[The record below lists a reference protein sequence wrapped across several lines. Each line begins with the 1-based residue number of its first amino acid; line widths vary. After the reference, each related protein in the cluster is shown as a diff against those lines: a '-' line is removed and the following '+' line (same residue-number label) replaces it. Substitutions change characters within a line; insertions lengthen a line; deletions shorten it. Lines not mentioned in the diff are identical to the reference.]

1 MPSDGGIPF
10 EDDDAHPA
18 VHLPDDGRGRIH
30 GVRDD
35 APPSAWA
42 AGLPRVH
49 SPRWQRPPP
58 VMPAE
63 PPADWV
69 LPWWAERQLD
79 PDSPAYAPEPS
90 QCRYWNRDQK
100 VKARLLAN
108 TRGRSWTFVGRPE
121 TLDRATVDPRGLVTW
136 GAWSLDWW
144 IRAGE
149 GWVFPSRR
157 ADVRQCLVAGMPVVE
172 TVLPVGG
179 GDVVHRVAAAGDA
192 SSTIG
197 EATLRSTYPQRAG
210 REASADAAIAPEV
223 FVVEIANRTP
233 APVAVALAV
242 RPYNLG
248 AFEIEDDEVADI
260 WEWSNLWAIDEI
272 TVDGRLLSL
281 DDGDRHGFGLAYLMF
296 DRDPADIVVG
306 SQGTDCAAALE
317 SPEGVVVSAGTG
329 SEPAST
335 RAGDAATDP
344 QARPPSP
351 TSVECPK
358 RLATA
363 AAIFPLAAGATLR
376 AAVPARGLAFT
387 SNAAVS
393 QQAATEVLRS
403 RRTLE
408 QVANDWRRRLD
419 AGCRLDLPRGRLA
432 DAALAARACQLLGTA
447 PCDDG
452 PGVIRPMLWPATY
465 TDAQFAG
472 DDLVQLLGLIES
484 GELHSV
490 RDLLIHQ
497 TEVQHRSGAVSSM
510 GHSVTGTSLVLAEH
524 LLSLHRDP
532 ELADAISKFIKSAAR
547 WLLSP
552 EAAYREEPWTV
563 REGLRAGFRLL
574 RRVGADSAAADLRR
588 SAMSLRKRLR
598 IDPGAP
604 PDTSR
609 FYLNIRGRVSWE
621 EPPRADLDDSASW
634 LWDWDRRDAGL
645 WVHAA
650 VPWAPPLP
658 FVTSEPAEGTP
669 ADFVVDVLATRGY
682 DIVATALLAFAEAR
696 PAPARAFERLE
707 ALASVASPT
716 LNWPTFMDPQLLT
729 GTNGEGHDLK
739 VGGLF
744 LRTMLRLLVD
754 APEGPAAMTR
764 PGLRLAGHWPEA
776 WLGQP
781 VEIHDVPARLGT
793 VSWAVRWHG
802 DRPALLWDVVAHD
815 PASPVPHVTAPG
827 LDPSFAATGWHGEA
841 VLAPVRPPAA

>member
-1 MPSDGGIPF
+1 MPSEGGTPF
-10 EDDDAHPA
+10 EDDDQA
-18 VHLPDDGRGRIH
+18 VHLPDDGRGWMH

-35 APPSAWA
+35 APRTTWA
-42 AGLPRVH
+42 AGLLRVH

-63 PPADWV
+63 PPSDWV

-90 QCRYWNRDQK
+90 QCRYWNRDQR
-100 VKARLLAN
+100 VEARLLAN

-157 ADVRQCLVAGMPVVE
+157 ADVRQCLVVGMPVVE

-197 EATLRSTYPQRAG
+197 EATLRRAYSQSAG

-248 AFEIEDDEVADI
+248 AFEIEDDATDI

-281 DDGDRHGFGLAYLMF
+281 DDGGRRGFGLAYVMF
-296 DRDPADIVVG
+296 DRDPDEIVVG
-306 SQGTDCAAALE
+306 SHGTDCAAALE
-317 SPEGVVVSAGTG
+317 SCDGVAVAGGTA

-363 AAIFPLAAGATLR
+363 AAVFPLAAGATLR

-387 SNAAVS
+387 SDAAVS
-393 QQAATEVLRS
+393 QQAAIEVLRS
-403 RRTLE
+403 QRSLE

-452 PGVIRPMLWPATY
+452 PGVIGPMLWPATY

-484 GELHSV
+484 GEFHSV
-490 RDLLIHQ
+490 RDLLIRQ
-497 TEVQHRSGAVSSM
+497 TEAQHRSGAVSSM

-532 ELADAISKFIKSAAR
+532 ELADFISEFIKSAAR

-552 EAAYREEPWTV
+552 EAAHRDEPWTV

-604 PDTSR
+604 PDTST

-841 VLAPVRPPAA
+841 MLAPVRPPAA

>member
-1 MPSDGGIPF
+1 MPSDGGTPF
-10 EDDDAHPA
+10 EDDDQA
-18 VHLPDDGRGRIH
+18 VHLPGDGRGRIH

-35 APPSAWA
+35 ARRSAWA
-42 AGLPRVH
+42 AGL
-49 SPRWQRPPP
+49 RWQRPPP

-79 PDSPAYAPEPS
+79 PDSPAHAPEPS
-90 QCRYWNRDQK
+90 QCRYWNRDQR

-108 TRGRSWTFVGRPE
+108 TRGRSWTLVGRPE

-136 GAWSLDWW
+136 RAWSLDWW
-144 IRAGE
+144 IRADK
-149 GWVFPSRR
+149 GWVFPSRGP
-157 ADVRQCLVAGMPVVE
+157 DVRQCLVAGMPVVE
-172 TVLPVGG
+172 TLLPVGG

-197 EATLRSTYPQRAG
+197 EATLRRAYPRRTG

-233 APVAVALAV
+233 EPVAVALAV
-242 RPYNLG
+242 RPCNLG
-248 AFEIEDDEVADI
+248 AFEIEEPDIADI

-281 DDGDRHGFGLAYLMF
+281 DDGGQHGFGLAYVMF

-306 SQGTDCAAALE
+306 SHRMDCAAALE
-317 SPEGVVVSAGTG
+317 SRDGLAVAEGTG

-344 QARPPSP
+344 QAPPPSP
-351 TSVECPK
+351 TSVKCPK

-376 AAVPARGLAFT
+376 AAVPGRGLAFT

-403 RRTLE
+403 RRSLE
-408 QVANDWRRRLD
+408 QIANDWRQRLD

-432 DAALAARACQLLGTA
+432 DAARAARACQLLGTA

-452 PGVIRPMLWPATY
+452 PGVIGPMLWPATY

-490 RDLLIHQ
+490 RDLLIRQ
-497 TEVQHRSGAVSSM
+497 TEAQHRSGAVSSM

-532 ELADAISKFIKSAAR
+532 KLADAISKFIKSAAR

-552 EAAYREEPWTV
+552 EAAHREEPWTV

-604 PDTSR
+604 PDTST

-621 EPPRADLDDSASW
+621 EPPRADLDDSVSW

-645 WVHAA
+645 WVRGCPVGATAA
-650 VPWAPPLP
+650 VRDIRARRRHARGLRRRCPGNAWLRHGGHRTAG
-658 FVTSEPAEGTP
+658 VRGGAAGTGAGVRAAGSAGVGGVADAEL
-669 ADFVVDVLATRGY
+669 ADVHGP
-682 DIVATALLAFAEAR
+682 ATAYGHQRRGSR
-696 PAPARAFERLE
+696 PESRR
-707 ALASVASPT
+707 
-716 LNWPTFMDPQLLT
+716 
-729 GTNGEGHDLK
+729 
-739 VGGLF
+739 
-744 LRTMLRLLVD
+744 
-754 APEGPAAMTR
+754 
-764 PGLRLAGHWPEA
+764 
-776 WLGQP
+776 
-781 VEIHDVPARLGT
+781 
-793 VSWAVRWHG
+793 
-802 DRPALLWDVVAHD
+802 
-815 PASPVPHVTAPG
+815 
-827 LDPSFAATGWHGEA
+827 A
-841 VLAPVRPPAA
+841 VLAYDAAAAGGRARGPGRDDQAWVAARRALAGGVAGPAGGDPRCAGPVGDCVVGGALAR